1 MVKLTDIL
9 DFLNLTAPP
18 HMAESYDNVG
28 LLIGEKEKEIR
39 KVLVTLDTD
48 EIVAID
54 AREKQA
60 DLVLSHHPLIFRPL
74 GRITGE
80 DAVSRTVLSLI
91 KDDIAL
97 FSMHTNFDSVK
108 CGLGD
113 LFLDKIAE
121 TQNRVPIEGDGENGI
136 GRIADV
142 KGELVFSK
150 LLDRIKTEFHIK
162 SLRYIGPENKQIRKI
177 AVVNGGGADYIYE
190 AKKLGAD
197 CFVSGDMKYHQARF
211 AYENDLA
218 LVEVPHYQAE
228 IIFCGY
234 VKQLLENRFGSELEV
249 LVTDK
254 NTDIWKQLDELV
266 IDTET

>member
-1 MVKLTDIL
+1 MVKLTDII

-18 HMAESYDNVG
+18 HLAESYDNVG

-136 GRIADV
+136 GRIAD
-142 KGELVFSK
+142 
-150 LLDRIKTEFHIK
+150 
-162 SLRYIGPENKQIRKI
+162 
-177 AVVNGGGADYIYE
+177 
-190 AKKLGAD
+190 
-197 CFVSGDMKYHQARF
+197 
-211 AYENDLA
+211 
-218 LVEVPHYQAE
+218 
-228 IIFCGY
+228 
-234 VKQLLENRFGSELEV
+234 
-249 LVTDK
+249 
-254 NTDIWKQLDELV
+254 
-266 IDTET
+266 

>member
-18 HMAESYDNVG
+18 HLAESYDNVG

-80 DAVSRTVLSLI
+80 DAASRTVLSLI

-97 FSMHTNFDSVK
+97 FPCT
-108 CGLGD
+108 
-113 LFLDKIAE
+113 
-121 TQNRVPIEGDGENGI
+121 PILT
-136 GRIADV
+136 A
-142 KGELVFSK
+142 
-150 LLDRIKTEFHIK
+150 
-162 SLRYIGPENKQIRKI
+162 
-177 AVVNGGGADYIYE
+177 
-190 AKKLGAD
+190 
-197 CFVSGDMKYHQARF
+197 
-211 AYENDLA
+211 
-218 LVEVPHYQAE
+218 
-228 IIFCGY
+228 
-234 VKQLLENRFGSELEV
+234 
-249 LVTDK
+249 
-254 NTDIWKQLDELV
+254 
-266 IDTET
+266 